1 MALNEA
7 PDIETDLRFG
17 RCYASFGL
25 VLKFVL
31 ALLGLFSASDFIG
44 GPDLIAELVNVVLSP
59 TMLAVHVVGVVA
71 AVYFAKR
78 MTGTV
83 KHLFATGPLVWN
95 CY

>member
-1 MALNEA
+1 MALTEA

-17 RCYASFGL
+17 LCYASFGL

-59 TMLAVHVVGVVA
+59 TILAVHVIGVIA

-78 MTGTV
+78 MTGTIR
-83 KHLFATGPLVWN
+83 HSFA
-95 CY
+95 